1 MMITAQVPK
10 LKVRKHN
17 LLDNN
22 CPGSE
27 KSRPAISFRNQ
38 NIQVSENIQDC
49 NPLPDMP
56 SAPVTALIF
65 FKYIKL
71 YLLALKNKIK
81 KTIKLYYPSNVTKAG
96 LTLRDFVGR

>member
-1 MMITAQVPK
+1 MMVTAQVPK

-22 CPGSE
+22 YLCPGSE

-38 NIQVSENIQDC
+38 KIQVSENIQDC
-49 NPLPDMP
+49 NPLPDM
-56 SAPVTALIF
+56 PVTALIF

-71 YLLALKNKIK
+71 YLLALKNKINYV
-81 KTIKLYYPSNVTKAG
+81 IVAM
-96 LTLRDFVGR
+96 